1 MHPRII
7 HFLFLFLW
15 LAAILFAVP
24 GAARADQIIMKN
36 GDVISGKV
44 LKVDGKEVTIKPAY
58 TGKFAVKRNA
68 VASITTDGPLEV
80 ELADGRMVTAQFAGE
95 EDGAQVL
102 VVEEHP
108 GPVDVTEVYRA
119 APPQKFYARESH
131 AEGMFTINEG
141 NTDSKSAIINFD
153 TRLRLGDHRQY
164 AKLIARRDESNNETT
179 KRQTRISY
187 DYDWLFRRNW
197 YLGATADY
205 ERDPIRDLSHRF
217 TFGALLGHDFW
228 NTGNSFLT
236 IKAGAGYTDEN
247 LAEATRD
254 GMVGLWELDFRHKF
268 KKSNLELVHDHDMT
282 YQHYGDNNMI
292 IRSTTGLRLDV
303 LWKIYATA
311 SYRFNYETEPAPG
324 RFSKDSTLAFG
335 LGAKF

>member
-1 MHPRII
+1 M
-7 HFLFLFLW
+7 
-15 LAAILFAVP
+15 
-24 GAARADQIIMKN
+24 
-36 GDVISGKV
+36 
-44 LKVDGKEVTIKPAY
+44 
-58 TGKFAVKRNA
+58 NA
-68 VASITTDGPLEV
+68 
-80 ELADGRMVTAQFAGE
+80 
-95 EDGAQVL
+95 
-102 VVEEHP
+102 
-108 GPVDVTEVYRA
+108 
-119 APPQKFYARESH
+119 
-131 AEGMFTINEG
+131 
-141 NTDSKSAIINFD
+141 D

-164 AKLIARRDESNNETT
+164 AKLIARRDENDNKTT

-187 DYDWLFRRNW
+187 EYDWLFRRNW
-197 YLGATADY
+197 YVGATAYY

-228 NTGNSFLT
+228 NSGNSFLT

-247 LAEATRD
+247 LAEVTKNGA
-254 GMVGLWELDFRHKF
+254 VGLWELDFRHRFSGSKV
-268 KKSNLELVHDHDMT
+268 ELVHDHTMT

-292 IRSTTGLRLDV
+292 IRSNTGLRLDV

>member
-1 MHPRII
+1 MYPRFS
-7 HFLFLFLW
+7 HFVSLW
-15 LAAILFAVP
+15 LAATLLTFS

-36 GDVISGKV
+36 GDMISGKV
-44 LKVDGKEVTIKPAY
+44 VKVDEKEVTINPEY

-68 VASITTDGPLEV
+68 VASITTEGTLEV
-80 ELADGRMVTAQFAGE
+80 ELADGRLVTAQFAGL

-102 VVEEHP
+102 VIEEHP
-108 GPVDVTEVYRA
+108 EPVDVGDVYKA

-141 NTDSKSAIINFD
+141 NTNSRSAIVNFD

-164 AKLIARRDESNNETT
+164 AKIIGRRDENDNKTT

-187 DYDWLFRRNW
+187 EYDWLFRRNW
-197 YLGATADY
+197 YLGATAYY

-217 TFGALLGHDFW
+217 TFGALLGHDLW
-228 NTGNSFLT
+228 DTGNSFLT

-247 LAEATRD
+247 LADVTRD
-254 GMVGLWELDFRHKF
+254 GMVGLWELDFRQKF
-268 KKSNLELVHDHDMT
+268 GKSKVELVHDHAMT
-282 YQHYGDNNMI
+282 YQHYGDNNVI
-292 IRSTTGLRLDV
+292 VRSNTGLRLDV

-311 SYRFNYETEPAPG
+311 SYRFNYESEPAPG